1 MGACVS
7 VATGGGGDFIV
18 DNPDGDKKDFHER
31 FIEEEVLGQGEFGVV
46 KQVRELS
53 GGASQQPLACKTL
66 RKGIVF
72 KDNQL
77 FAPLPPLMLRGEIE
91 MLRALQISSA
101 FKTNSSKNVKGHNF
115 CLQLHSV
122 YESSKDILVITELCQ
137 GGEMLEYVAKQETD
151 LRTEDISR
159 IAYQLLAAVDHCA
172 QRKIIHRDIKPQN
185 VMFVDASPTSPLRLI
200 DFGAGTLDT
209 EFMASLKNATNGETK
224 SDLSQLGRHTTYA
237 GTAFYNSPEMYQKR
251 YTQKTDIFSVGV
263 TLYVVTAGY
272 PSDQLQKAF
281 NVLQNSKIRDLQ
293 KQLPNIPQN
302 MPESFYDMLDNLLC
316 YQPKNRKTA
325 AEMLSHPFVTFHQD
339 LLQAAAA
346 TDDSTNT
353 SADTKPST
361 MLRRQSVTIQGSLD
375 RHNKMLLY
383 KSFERSL
390 TTLLATVLSNADLVL
405 LVNILKHSAD
415 DGDGTNHDHFH
426 DALEEQPVIDSKDL
440 TAITEMNESLSDND
454 GNIKVLDDKT
464 NKLEIIHLYKLT
476 QIVEDDLCHH
486 DV

>member
-1 MGACVS
+1 MGACAS

-18 DNPDGDKKDFHER
+18 DHPDGDKKDFHER
-31 FIEEEVLGQGEFGVV
+31 FLEDEVLGEGEFGVV
-46 KQVRELS
+46 KRVRELS
-53 GGASQQPLACKTL
+53 GGASQRLPLACKTL
-66 RKGIVF
+66 RKGVVF

-77 FAPLPPLMLRGEIE
+77 FAPLPPLLLRGEIE
-91 MLRALQISSA
+91 MLRALQFSTA
-101 FKTNSSKNVKGHNF
+101 FTSSKSDNKSHNY

-122 YESSKDILVITELCQ
+122 YESSKEILVVTELCQ
-137 GGEMLEYVAKQETD
+137 GGEMLEYVAQQETD

-159 IAYQLLAAVDHCA
+159 IAYQLLSAVDHCA
-172 QRKIIHRDIKPQN
+172 QHKIIHRDIKPQN

-209 EFMASLKNATNGETK
+209 EFMASLKNATGETK
-224 SDLSQLGRHTTYA
+224 SDVSQLGRHTTYA

-281 NVLQNSKIRDLQ
+281 NVLQRSKNRDLR

-302 MPESFYDMLDNLLC
+302 MPDSFYDMLENLLC
-316 YQPKNRKTA
+316 YQPKDRKTA
-325 AEMLSHPFVTFHQD
+325 QEMLIHPFVTFHQA
-339 LLQAAAA
+339 LLQTAV
-346 TDDSTNT
+346 TGGDST
-353 SADTKPST
+353 ADTKPCA

-375 RHNKMLLY
+375 RHNKMLSY

-405 LVNILKHSAD
+405 LVNILKHSVED
-415 DGDGTNHDHFH
+415 SDGTHHDHFH
-426 DALEEQPVIDSKDL
+426 DALEEQPVVHSKDL
-440 TAITEMNESLSDND
+440 TGVTEMNESLNHSH
-454 GNIKVLDDKT
+454 KDDTSMIDDTT
-464 NKLEIIHLYKLT
+464 NKLEIIHLYKLLK
-476 QIVEDDLCHH
+476 IVEDDLCHH